1 MFYRF
6 NKHIVLVVCIG
17 LLAACAT
24 KAPPDDI
31 ISPERAMIYG
41 YVEAEYTIDAIDFHE
56 YGVTYVVPFKRPPR
70 VLVFRDGYFMAENI
84 KPGKYYISGFY
95 SGRKKYTTV
104 NSKQSAYQVVINVLP
119 GSLQY
124 VGSHRIVVHKR
135 RLLTRGEFEVEEI
148 QRPGER
154 EALKRFFHVTAGT
167 GWQKKIARRMKEL
180 RQ

>member
-1 MFYRF
+1 MFYKLK
-6 NKHIVLVVCIG
+6 NLALLAISIG
-17 LLAACAT
+17 LVTACAT
-24 KAPPDDI
+24 KAPPNDI
-31 ISPERAMIYG
+31 ISPERAMVYG
-41 YVEAEYTIDAIDFHE
+41 YVESKFPIDSIDFHE
-56 YGVTYVVPFKRPPR
+56 YGVTYIVPFKRPPR
-70 VLVFRDGYFMAENI
+70 VLVFKDGYFMAENI

-95 SGRKKYTTV
+95 SGRKVYALV
-104 NSKQSAYQVVINVLP
+104 NSKQSAYQLVINVLP

-135 RLLTRGEFEVEEI
+135 RLLTRGDFEVEQI

-154 EALKRFFHVTAGT
+154 DALKRFFHVTAGT